1 MSLIEKLIAAGYSAT
16 AAQVQEL
23 AAVAGAGVQAGATY
37 LRVLIV
43 AAQGVK
49 RRPALKAIDAAHATF
64 YPAIIAGVGGDGK
77 EAQRRATFARSAAS
91 TLRAFVRNG
100 GELKG
105 VDPMTATKGTL
116 RKATRPAEPAERNA
130 RAFARSLASVHS
142 SAKRL
147 ASRDPPRARVLIVDA
162 LEGLQAMLGSL
173 PKMPAP
179 ARRPRAPAA
188 ATEVRPH

>member
-1 MSLIEKLIAAGYSAT
+1 MSLIEKLVAAGYSAT
-16 AAQVQEL
+16 VAQVQEL

-91 TLRAFVRNG
+91 TLRAFVRGG
-100 GELKG
+100 GELKAI
-105 VDPMTATKGTL
+105 DPTQATKGTL
-116 RKATRPAEPAERNA
+116 RKAVRPAEPAERAARSFGRSLQSLQGAAKRMARGDPA
-130 RAFARSLASVHS
+130 RA
-142 SAKRL
+142 
-147 ASRDPPRARVLIVDA
+147 RAVLVDA
-162 LEGLQAMLGSL
+162 LEVMQGTLSGL
-173 PKMPAP
+173 PKLPAP
-179 ARRPRAPAA
+179 ARRTRAP
-188 ATEVRPH
+188 TLEIRPH